1 MAAGKCFAESDG
13 VRLALTNPARGS
25 HNFHRPPDIFFAE
38 ASMTIEFYCDCGKKL
53 GVGDEH
59 AGKRVKCPVCLN
71 ALTVP

>member
-1 MAAGKCFAESDG
+1 
-13 VRLALTNPARGS
+13 
-25 HNFHRPPDIFFAE
+25 
-38 ASMTIEFYCDCGKKL
+38 MTIEFYCDCGKKL